1 MIAGMTVVG
10 RREDLMIPIDLGPH
24 APAHQFDRNKKNTR
38 AIKVVWRRIDH
49 HLRIPLPAM
58 KSGVE
63 RKLLQRKPGL
73 EVSKKSLLLND
84 LGQTRVLP
92 NLLQEGT
99 PN

>member
-10 RREDLMIPIDLGPH
+10 RREDLMIPIDPGPH
-24 APAHQFDRNKKNTR
+24 VPAHPFDRNKRNTK
-38 AIKVVWRRIDH
+38 AIMVVGRRIDH
-49 HLRIPLPAM
+49 NLGIPLPPM

-73 EVSKKSLLLND
+73 EVSKKSLPLND
-84 LGQTRVLP
+84 LGQTRVLQ
-92 NLLQEGT
+92 NLLQEGI